1 LLILYLYWHRMTKQA
16 AWVGLSFGTFTA
28 IVGCVAMAAGVL
40 PEWADP
46 VLPTLVGTALFIITV
61 TLKMQPNAETMA
73 VYERLKRCVETGG
86 ASSPS
91 GVPEMQRR
99 TP

>member
-1 LLILYLYWHRMTKQA
+1 MGRLELWNFHRDR
-16 AWVGLSFGTFTA
+16 GLRRH
-28 IVGCVAMAAGVL
+28 GCGVL